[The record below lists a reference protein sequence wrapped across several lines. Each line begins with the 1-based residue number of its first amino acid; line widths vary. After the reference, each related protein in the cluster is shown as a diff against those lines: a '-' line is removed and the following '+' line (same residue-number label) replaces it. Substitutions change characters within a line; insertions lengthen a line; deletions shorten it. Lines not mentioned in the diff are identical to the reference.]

1 MNRWRL
7 NFVTILTISLL
18 HLSNGSLSV
27 GKHLPDEETCNLPCV
42 DKIADSIFKQ
52 VSERYTALEL
62 RIIEKVEL
70 QLTHLERIIQ
80 ERFTRIETFLSERV
94 TTNVDVVHHQ
104 SYEESYHEV
113 HKIEHNT
120 THHEVVKDLV
130 VVSAENDT
138 KSVPESIESSTP
150 KPVKIDEI
158 PSSTGSTLEHPD
170 DCVHTDKE
178 YPDYDDDYAQQ
189 FIEARM
195 GPNGKRPCVEAGVT
209 IKPSTLTSVPT
220 EGSTTASSSSNKD
233 NFVVGVEIVELPS
246 YSQTVE
252 VIPEVIPDE
261 SEAKETNTES
271 VFQPSFDNGAIMTP
285 KTTTERIATSTNDG
299 PNQEIEQI
307 VFIPDV
313 EKPDTNKYGYEL
325 VKTTVA
331 PKKKLQPWIR
341 TSTAKSKLTSL
352 TSSST
357 STTTEDP
364 NTYKIHFPTE
374 SPEPEPAT
382 TPKHGPIPKP
392 PQVFRYARNYLNG
405 TWTIIHSRYDGSISF
420 NRSWAEYRA
429 QFGRLPG
436 EYWMGLEALHQL
448 TKSGEYEL
456 LVLLKGFD
464 GTVKTAMYDS
474 FWVGSEAANYRL
486 ALGPFVGGD
495 AGDSF
500 SGASGQMFS
509 TYDRDNDRSL
519 CASCAEV
526 LHSGWWFKDCAD
538 ANLNGLYVSSMVH
551 GEWSYG
557 TSMNWW
563 GFGRD
568 YQGLKEA
575 AMMVRKRGRKLA

>member
-7 NFVTILTISLL
+7 NFVTILAISLL

-27 GKHLPDEETCNLPCV
+27 GKHLPDEETCNLTCV

-52 VSERYTALEL
+52 VSERYTLLEL

-94 TTNVDVVHHQ
+94 TTNVGVVHHQ

-120 THHEVVKDLV
+120 THHE
-130 VVSAENDT
+130 
-138 KSVPESIESSTP
+138 
-150 KPVKIDEI
+150 
-158 PSSTGSTLEHPD
+158 PD
-170 DCVHTDKE
+170 
-178 YPDYDDDYAQQ
+178 A
-189 FIEARM
+189 
-195 GPNGKRPCVEAGVT
+195 
-209 IKPSTLTSVPT
+209 
-220 EGSTTASSSSNKD
+220 
-233 NFVVGVEIVELPS
+233 
-246 YSQTVE
+246 
-252 VIPEVIPDE
+252 
-261 SEAKETNTES
+261 
-271 VFQPSFDNGAIMTP
+271 
-285 KTTTERIATSTNDG
+285 
-299 PNQEIEQI
+299 
-307 VFIPDV
+307 
-313 EKPDTNKYGYEL
+313 NKYGHEL
-325 VKTTVA
+325 LKTTVP

-374 SPEPEPAT
+374 SPEPEPVT

-551 GEWSYG
+551 EERSYG